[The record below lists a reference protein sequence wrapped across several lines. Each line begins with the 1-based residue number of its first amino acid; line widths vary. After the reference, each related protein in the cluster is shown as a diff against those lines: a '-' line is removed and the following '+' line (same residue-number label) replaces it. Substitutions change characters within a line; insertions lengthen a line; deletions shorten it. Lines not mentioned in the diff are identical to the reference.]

1 MRFPWEAKIGIVN
14 GLIYLK
20 RDLSGDENSI
30 PSNGL
35 LNSEMMVR
43 YLFYLIQF
51 WENKCKILKIQPF
64 VVACYSVSSCGKIVF
79 STMLTASHLNTKHYN
94 QQSL

>member
-1 MRFPWEAKIGIVN
+1 MGIVS
-14 GLIYLK
+14 GMIYLK

-35 LNSEMMVR
+35 LNSEMMVG

-51 WENKCKILKIQPF
+51 WENKCKMRILHLFSQNWKDSAI
-64 VVACYSVSSCGKIVF
+64 CGILLF
-79 STMLTASHLNTKHYN
+79 RIILW
-94 QQSL
+94 